1 MTAINRRISQLALLT
16 LVSFSGMY
24 ARSTLGPIQEILK
37 HSLSL
42 TDNQIALIQG
52 MALAAPLLILSVPLG
67 LLIDGYSRKR
77 ILLAATICDSAA
89 TLIGGVA
96 HSYGTLI
103 ATRCVIGLC
112 APATGIVAYSL
123 LSDIYSDTTR
133 GRATTVVVLG
143 QIAGT
148 AAAFTLGG
156 QLLSL
161 TTAYPA
167 PWRIV
172 MLLSGLILAV
182 PIVLAAAISDP
193 PRRERAPESVSARD
207 LTSRFSN
214 WLPLVT
220 MLVIG
225 MALVSLA
232 DGAALVWTAPTL
244 SRVFSLTSSQAG
256 IMTGTSLLVG
266 GTAGPLLA
274 GPLADY
280 CQRTG
285 GPSRSG
291 LMIGMLLLLSA
302 PMGLFGITPNVVI
315 ALVFS
320 VLFVFL
326 SSAASVAIISV
337 SITALPNELRGIS
350 LALESGA
357 GAAFGLGV
365 APLLVSSLS
374 AALGG
379 AQNIG
384 LALAAVNAS
393 TCLVGALIFIA
404 KKAAFSARQP
414 LAKDGVANI

>member
-274 GPLADY
+274 GPLSDY

-302 PMGLFGITPNVVI
+302 PMGLFGVTPNVVI

>member
-1 MTAINRRISQLALLT
+1 MPLLKRRITQLALLT
-16 LVSFSGMY
+16 AVSFSGMY
-24 ARSTLGPIQEILK
+24 ARSVLGPIQEMLK

-52 MALAAPLLILSVPLG
+52 PALAAPLLILSVPLG
-67 LLIDGYSRKR
+67 LLVDEYSRKR
-77 ILLAATICDSAA
+77 ILLAATICNSAA

-96 HSYGTLI
+96 HTYGVLI

-112 APATGIVAYSL
+112 APTTGIVGYSL
-123 LSDIYSDTTR
+123 LSDIYNDTRR

-148 AAAFTLGG
+148 AAAFTIGG
-156 QLLSL
+156 QLVFL
-161 TTAYPA
+161 TTSYHE

-172 MLLSGLILAV
+172 MLASSLLLAI
-182 PIVLAAAISDP
+182 PIVFAAAISDP
-193 PRRERAPESVSARD
+193 SRRERATQSISVRHLA
-207 LTSRFSN
+207 SRFSS
-214 WLPLVT
+214 WLPIIA
-220 MLVIG
+220 MLVLG

-244 SRVFSLTSSQAG
+244 SRVFSLSPSQAG
-256 IMTGTSLLVG
+256 FITGTSLLIG
-266 GTAGPLLA
+266 GAAGPLLA
-274 GPLADY
+274 GPLTDY

-291 LMIGMLLLLSA
+291 LMIGLLLLLSA
-302 PMGLFGITPNVVI
+302 PAGLFGISPNVQM

-320 VLFVFL
+320 TIFVFL

-337 SITALPNELRGIS
+337 SVTALPNELRGIS
-350 LALESGA
+350 LSLESGA
-357 GAAFGLGV
+357 GAAFGLGI
-365 APLLVSSLS
+365 APLFVSTFSD
-374 AALGG
+374 ALGG
-379 AQNIG
+379 AQEIG

-404 KKAAFSARQP
+404 KRATFSARQP
-414 LAKDGVANI
+414 ISTDSVPQV